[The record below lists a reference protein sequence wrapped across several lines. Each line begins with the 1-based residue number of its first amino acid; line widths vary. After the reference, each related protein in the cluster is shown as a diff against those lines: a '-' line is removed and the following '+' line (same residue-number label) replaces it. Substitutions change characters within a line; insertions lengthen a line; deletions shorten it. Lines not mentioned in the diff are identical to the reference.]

1 MRINTKFIRA
11 LIAQIL
17 CPLGVSIIN
26 FKINSK
32 VFVCFNIKLGISFKE
47 FRIIR
52 AISFQCTILDR
63 TRFLINDIHEE
74 TFPVTNIMRLNILT
88 SVEILENAWILSI
101 RFDTSLN

>member
-17 CPLGVSIIN
+17 FPLGVSIVN
-26 FKINSK
+26 FKINSE
-32 VFVCFNIKLGISFKE
+32 VLVCFNIKLGISFKE
-47 FRIIR
+47 FGIIR

-63 TRFLINDIHEE
+63 TVLTNDIHEE

-88 SVEILENAWILSI
+88 SIEILENAWILSI
-101 RFDTSLN
+101 SFDPCLD